1 MSDFLSTPEGV
12 VECLYAAI
20 SFERGQNPN
29 YSLVYTL
36 FHPNAHITP
45 PATDTG
51 GSLKALSVAEFIEH
65 FDGRIQDI
73 IATGGREEQTSA
85 RTETFHRV
93 AHVFSAYRFMLLGK
107 DEPIARGIN
116 SFQLV
121 YENGRWWILS
131 LTWDRAD
138 IGEQIDLLVK
148 P

>member
-20 SFERGQNPN
+20 SFEPGQNPN

-36 FHPNAHITP
+36 FHPSAHIMP

-51 GSLKALSVAEFIEH
+51 GSLKTLSVAEFIEH

-73 IATGGREEQTSA
+73 ISTGGREEQTSS
-85 RTETFHRV
+85 RTETFHNI
-93 AHVFSAYRFMLLGK
+93 AHVFSAYRFTLFGN
-107 DEPIARGIN
+107 DEPIARGVN

-121 YENGRWWILS
+121 YENGRWWIMS
-131 LTWDRAD
+131 LTWDRAEP
-138 IGEQIDLLVK
+138 GESIEL
-148 P
+148 

>member
-20 SFERGQNPN
+20 SFEPGQNPN

-36 FHPNAHITP
+36 FHSNAHITP

-51 GSLKALSVAEFIEH
+51 GSLRALSVAEFIEH

-73 IATGGREEQTSA
+73 ISTGGREEQTSSQ
-85 RTETFHRV
+85 TVMFHKV
-93 AHVFSAYRFMLLGK
+93 AHVFSAYKFMLHGN
-107 DEPIARGIN
+107 DEPIALGVN

-121 YENGRWWILS
+121 YENGRWWIMS
-131 LTWDRAD
+131 LTWDRAVA
-138 IGEQIDLLVK
+138 GEQIDLAAK
-148 P
+148 Q